1 MNGEC
6 TDCYLSSNLPTTVK
20 DEPWVWAHN
29 FAPPSFFLRT
39 EKREHGTIAL
49 RRAIVEGHFEVSID
63 GHSISLLLAEGRRY
77 ELPLTVEALDQLAL
91 RTGLLVGKWLI
102 HRPRIEIDKAWLV
115 VAKATFDKTLGRGAK
130 VSTVSSVAENRE
142 GSHVICVYTR
152 NYLDLEDVGRVRSLL
167 RKMGFV
173 EPLCYKPDIYTYLNI
188 YYGTTKIQPCRYRE

>member
-1 MNGEC
+1 MNEEC
-6 TDCYLSSNLPTTVK
+6 VDCYLKSHLPTAVK

-29 FAPPSFFLRT
+29 FAPPSFLLGKGKPDQGTATLR
-39 EKREHGTIAL
+39 K
-49 RRAIVEGHFEVSID
+49 AIVEGSFEVSSD
-63 GHSISLLLAEGRRY
+63 GRSISLQLEEGRRY
-77 ELPLTVEALDQLAL
+77 ELPLTVETLDQLAL
-91 RTGLLVGKWLI
+91 RTRMLVGKWLI
-102 HRPRIEIDKAWLV
+102 YRPRNEIDKAWLV

-152 NYLDLEDVGRVRSLL
+152 NYLDLEDVDRVRSLL
-167 RKMGFV
+167 RKRGFV